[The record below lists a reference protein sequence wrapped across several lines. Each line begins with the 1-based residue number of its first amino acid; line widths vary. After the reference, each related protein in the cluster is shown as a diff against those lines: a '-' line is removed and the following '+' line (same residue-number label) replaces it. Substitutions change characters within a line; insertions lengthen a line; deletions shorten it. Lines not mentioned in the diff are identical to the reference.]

1 MRRSVVIF
9 FALLVLAF
17 VLIGGP
23 SMLTSVK
30 TNELAPQTSDEPR
43 KDMVRPY
50 NESGFWPYLSPQ
62 KRFQKRSPINVVVLG
77 NMDTVLRVLVESDD
91 TSWEITTEELRE
103 ADPRTHSLFS
113 RNGTADGNASD
124 VENVTDPE
132 NNTTVENETIGR
144 NESLPVNESVSENET
159 MGNESLVNE
168 GFQLGGTR
176 ITWTRATGASR
187 YAYVEKSFNKSGRW
201 IRETQQVHDGTYYGH
216 RLHIRMYESPNPDE
230 PWVAMQAHTEHF
242 DWFTLR
248 HRVHGSQQAQ
258 RQVESDFMNTP
269 QVTVQEDVQ
278 RVYLGNSNSS
288 DADGWATVVDLV
300 GLLIVGGALVGRF
313 AVWERVDSVRRRV
326 RHRVTETDRRRLM
339 AVRERVDIRHFVL
352 SGTIIGLVIGVRL
365 GGTALERAGWL
376 SMHGIAGVLY
386 PVLAL
391 GLPIGTYAIAAGLTR
406 RMDAALVAGGSL
418 SLAVWLDY
426 GMLGVETI
434 PMDLVVQR
442 MLLVVAIG
450 LIASGAT
457 RRAARDRR
465 INGMVLVGAV
475 MWLLILVGTL
485 FGYL

>member
-9 FALLVLAF
+9 FALFVLAF
-17 VLIGGP
+17 ILIGGP

-62 KRFQKRSPINVVVLG
+62 PRFQKRSPINVVVLG
-77 NMDTVLRVLVESDD
+77 DMDTVLRVLVESGD
-91 TSWEITTEELRE
+91 TNWEITTEELRE

-113 RNGTADGNASD
+113 RNQTVEENETDTENATFQDNDSPFD
-124 VENVTDPE
+124 SGPITLREPTPQKE
-132 NNTTVENETIGR
+132 TVENE
-144 NESLPVNESVSENET
+144 SPVNEGVRI
-159 MGNESLVNE
+159 
-168 GFQLGGTR
+168 GGTK
-176 ITWTRATGASR
+176 ITWTRATGATR
-187 YAYVEKSFNKSGRW
+187 YAYVEEGSNRGGEW
-201 IRETQQVHDGTYYGH
+201 IRETQQVHEGTYYGD

-248 HRVHGSQQAQ
+248 HRVHGSQDAQ

-278 RVYLGNSNSS
+278 RVYFGNSNSS

-300 GLLIVGGALVGRF
+300 GVLLFGVVLAGRF
-313 AVWERVDSVRRRV
+313 AVWDRVDSVRRRL
-326 RHRVTETDRRRLM
+326 RHRVTDTDRRRWE
-339 AVRERVDIRHFVL
+339 AIRERVDVRHFVL

-365 GGTALERAGWL
+365 GGIALERAGWL

-386 PVLAL
+386 PVLVL
-391 GLPIGTYAIAAGLTR
+391 GLPIGTYAVAAGLKR
-406 RMDAALVAGGSL
+406 RMDAALVAGGSF

-426 GMLGVETI
+426 GMLGVNTV

-442 MLLVVAIG
+442 MLLVIALG

-457 RRAARDRR
+457 QRAARDRR
-465 INGMVLVGAV
+465 VNGMVLVGSV